1 MEPLLGRGGDGTSSE
16 DEHDAAGST
25 RSRRD
30 KRRAPLNYQ
39 TAATASTISVN
50 GQQDSRGGGG
60 GGGSQAG
67 SIYRRPA
74 AGRDERD
81 SNSRPSTTANGD
93 THGGAADQASGGLAA
108 WLKNALA
115 SFGSVELEN
124 KGSVARD
131 HLALERTFLAWLRT
145 SVSFASVGIAVTQL
159 FRLSTSLNN
168 GSDGGSPSE
177 SQEQVRKLGKPLG
190 AAFLCISILILFLG
204 YSRFVR
210 GQRWVMAGKFP
221 ASRGTVILVTLLTFA
236 AMIASLAIVLAFAP
250 GGVD

>member
-131 HLALERTFLAWLRT
+131 HLALGNYMHDLATLCT
-145 SVSFASVGIAVTQL
+145 NPCDLVMGGIPILEASAVHY
-159 FRLSTSLNN
+159 
-168 GSDGGSPSE
+168 
-177 SQEQVRKLGKPLG
+177 PL
-190 AAFLCISILILFLG
+190 
-204 YSRFVR
+204 
-210 GQRWVMAGKFP
+210 
-221 ASRGTVILVTLLTFA
+221 
-236 AMIASLAIVLAFAP
+236 
-250 GGVD
+250 